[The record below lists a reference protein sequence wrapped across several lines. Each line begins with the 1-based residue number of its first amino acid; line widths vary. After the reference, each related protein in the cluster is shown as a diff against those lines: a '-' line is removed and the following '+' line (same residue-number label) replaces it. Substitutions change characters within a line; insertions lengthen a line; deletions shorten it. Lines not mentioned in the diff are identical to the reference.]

1 MPHYCRS
8 PQAQELFGRGPK
20 KFLTKGASYKPGND
34 NRFNMAGNRCRSL
47 LCSFVSTGSQGAYYD
62 RKIKGKY

>member
-34 NRFNMAGNRCRSL
+34 EL
-47 LCSFVSTGSQGAYYD
+47 
-62 RKIKGKY
+62 

>member
-8 PQAQELFGRGPK
+8 PQAQELFWMGSK

-34 NRFNMAGNRCRSL
+34 DLKLHGELVTRGLDPRIHFL
-47 LCSFVSTGSQGAYYD
+47 
-62 RKIKGKY
+62 GKES

>member
-1 MPHYCRS
+1 VSSMPHYCRS

-34 NRFNMAGNRCRSL
+34 EL
-47 LCSFVSTGSQGAYYD
+47 
-62 RKIKGKY
+62 